1 VVLFSTRRSPARN
14 SRAFPWSTTFDVW
27 PHSKYF
33 DVGFSVQ
40 KKNALGNAVSV
51 LLEIFAGLQ
60 YTPSVFIC
68 KHREVESRKDTRF
81 LCLRRIFWALNIWPW
96 CLLNY
101 EPPMIPG
108 KGVGHRPGLE
118 FRVLPELQPVLG
130 LRGSECSLS
139 SPSKPLHPPLLASAR
154 VRGVRRSAGAGG
166 KQRGCSRASTS
177 ASAYPPPRICIFP
190 RETLP

>member
-1 VVLFSTRRSPARN
+1 MVLFSTRRSPARN

-51 LLEIFAGLQ
+51 LLEIFADLQ

-68 KHREVESRKDTRF
+68 KHREFGNRDANHIP
-81 LCLRRIFWALNIWPW
+81 LLRLILWALNIWPW

-101 EPPMIPG
+101 ETPMFPG
-108 KGVGHRPGLE
+108 KGEEYRPGLE

-130 LRGSECSLS
+130 LRASECSLS
-139 SPSKPLHPPLLASAR
+139 SPSKPLHPPLLASER
-154 VRGVRRSAGAGG
+154 VRGVWRSSDTGG
-166 KQRGCSRASTS
+166 
-177 ASAYPPPRICIFP
+177 
-190 RETLP
+190 E